1 MAKIKT
7 KTSNLSF
14 GQRVKKDFIRNYS
27 LYLMFL
33 PVLLYYIVIH
43 YGPMYGALMAFQDFK
58 PQRGIWGSEWVG
70 FEHFIN
76 FITSPSFFQI
86 LGNTL
91 RISLFTLIFGWPAP
105 IVLALLLNELRS
117 EKYKKLVQNITY
129 MPHFVSMVVVCG
141 IIKTLTM
148 DTGVIPA
155 IMSWFGFERKT
166 LLNYPQYFTTIYVV
180 SNIWK
185 EVGWGTIIYLAA
197 LTGVDQQL
205 YEAAMIDGAGK
216 WKQTLHVTLP
226 SIIPTIVIMLIMRVG
241 RMLSVGYEKIILL
254 YNNSTMS
261 VADVISTY
269 TYRKGLIEL
278 DWSYSAAIGIFNSV
292 VNVIFVT
299 ATNTISKKLNE
310 TSLW

>member
-7 KTSNLSF
+7 KTTNLSL
-14 GQRVKKDFIRNYS
+14 GQRIKKDLIRNYP

-33 PVLLYYIVIH
+33 PVLIYYIVLH

-58 PQRGIWGSEWVG
+58 PQKGIWGSEWVG

-76 FITSPSFFQI
+76 FMTSPSFFQI

-91 RISLFTLIFGWPAP
+91 RISFATLIFGWPAP
-105 IVLALLLNELRS
+105 IVLALMLNELRS
-117 EKYKKLVQNITY
+117 EKYKKIVQNVTY

-148 DTGVIPA
+148 DTGVIPS

>member
-7 KTSNLSF
+7 DTYQKPL
-14 GQRVKKDFIRNYS
+14 GQRIKKDFVRNHS
-27 LYLMFL
+27 LYFMFI
-33 PVLLYYIVIH
+33 PVLAFYIIFH

-58 PQRGIWGSEWVG
+58 PTKGVMGSEWVG
-70 FEHFIN
+70 FKHFIN
-76 FITSPSFFQI
+76 FLTNPSFFQI

-91 RISLFTLIFGWPAP
+91 RISLSTLMFGWPAP
-105 IVLALLLNELRS
+105 IVLALMLNELRS
-117 EKYKKLVQNITY
+117 MKYKKLVQNITY

-141 IIKTLTM
+141 IIKSLTL
-148 DTGVIPA
+148 DTGVIPT

-166 LLNYPQYFTTIYVV
+166 LLNYPQYFVPIYVI

-185 EVGWGTIIYLAA
+185 DVGWGTIIYLAA
-197 LTGVDQQL
+197 LSGVDQQL

-216 WKQTLHVTLP
+216 WKQTLNVTLP
-226 SIIPTIVIMLIMRVG
+226 GIIPTIVIMLIMRVG
-241 RMLSVGYEKIILL
+241 TMLSVGYEKIILL
-254 YNNSTMS
+254 YNASTMS

-278 DWSYSAAIGIFNSV
+278 DWSYSAAVGLFNSV
-292 VNVIFVT
+292 VNVTFVT
-299 ATNTISKKLNE
+299 ITNTISKKLNE